1 MRELVKNLCNSI
13 INNYR
18 KSREDFRFDGEYVN
32 HFASLYYSNI
42 GKEFN
47 IQAVKEIRKY
57 FINNTSRMSCF
68 RGDIL
73 YLVSFLISNQTGRE
87 EFIKDTIKVYEELK
101 EVGFEESNYLVLA
114 SYIIVKYSE
123 RDRIELVEKNMYKLF
138 TAMKEKFPDI
148 TGDEDYIASSMLA
161 IEGVGEKEVLC
172 SIDRILKHFN
182 NNDMFSNNSVQ
193 GLIMALLINKNN
205 ITLENV
211 EELLLEFENR
221 DMRIRYQFLPFIGIV
236 ADEKNIKKYLDEVEE
251 ISKYLCEEEFEFEYY
266 MDKSFREFISTAI
279 IEFSKEKRAKYINE
293 TIAMCVYMFL
303 SSKNQGIFSE
313 ILA

>member
-1 MRELVKNLCNSI
+1 MKELVKNLCNSI

-42 GKEFN
+42 RKEFN

-73 YLVSFLISNQTGRE
+73 YLVSFLIANETGRE
-87 EFIKDTIKVYEELK
+87 TFIKDTIKVYEELK
-101 EVGFEESNYLVLA
+101 EIGFEESNYLVLS

-123 RDRIELVEKNMYKLF
+123 KNSRKSVEENIYRLF
-138 TAMKEKFPDI
+138 NAMKKQFPDI
-148 TGDEDYIASSMLA
+148 TGDEDYIASSLLA
-161 IEGVGEKEVLC
+161 IEGIGEKELLY
-172 SIDRILKHFN
+172 SIYSILEHFN
-182 NNDMFSNNSVQ
+182 NNDMFSKNSVQ

-205 ITLENV
+205 ITLDNI

-221 DMRIRYQFLPFIGIV
+221 DMKVSHQFLPFIG
-236 ADEKNIKKYLDEVEE
+236 ATAEEKDVNNYLDKIEE
-251 ISKYLCEEEFEFEYY
+251 ISKYLCEEEFEYEYY

-279 IEFSKEKRAKYINE
+279 IEFSREKEAKYINE

-303 SSKNQGIFSE
+303 NSKNQGIFSE